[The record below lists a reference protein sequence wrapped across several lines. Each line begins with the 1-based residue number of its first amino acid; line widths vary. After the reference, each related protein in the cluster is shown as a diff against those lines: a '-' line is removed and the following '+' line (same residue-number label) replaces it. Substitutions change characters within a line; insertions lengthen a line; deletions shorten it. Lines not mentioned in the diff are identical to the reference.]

1 LIQSKSEIFYDA
13 NHVFMSRFICDTI
26 QNILNRFTQLKDFV
40 RYDSDSN
47 DSIHMIRKP
56 VVETEMRLQGTL
68 IAKAMQIEK
77 HREEKNHSLARCFN
91 KV

>member
-1 LIQSKSEIFYDA
+1 
-13 NHVFMSRFICDTI
+13 MSRFICDTI

-68 IAKAMQIEK
+68 ITKAMQIEK
-77 HREEKNHSLARCFN
+77 HREEMNHSLARCFN